1 MSWVVTVVAGT
12 SLASAYVQSQAAKN
26 AAETQANAANKG
38 ISAQQQNLA
47 QIRSDLAPWR
57 ITGEQGQQDYLKAIG
72 EYSDI
77 VHDPSKY
84 VKDPNYDFDYIQSP
98 AFEWTLQQ
106 GENAINR
113 DAAGAGKF
121 DSGGRSKD
129 LMDYNRNA
137 SLRDYSGYLGRLTEI
152 MNRHQGVSQMGMNA
166 AAMTGTAGT
175 NTANSISN
183 LYGQQGNAQA
193 AGQINSANSWT
204 NAMQNMA
211 NLGVN
216 QYNQNQ
222 LMNYLQNQGGGR
234 TSTYGSP
241 AGGVSQTSG
250 YESAGPGW
258 GNWQYPKA

>member
-1 MSWVVTVVAGT
+1 MSWVAVAVVGVGAY
-12 SLASAYVQSQAAKN
+12 SAYSQSKAAKN

-72 EYSDI
+72 EYSDV
-77 VHDPSKY
+77 VHDPNK
-84 VKDPNYDFDYIQSP
+84 YIQSP

-175 NTANSISN
+175 NTANNISN
-183 LYGQQGNAQA
+183 LYSQQGNDQA
-193 AGQINSANSWT
+193 AGQINSANAWT

-222 LMNYLQNQGGGR
+222 YMNYLQNQGGGR
-234 TSTYGSP
+234 TSTYGGTQGYPSTP
-241 AGGVSQTSG
+241 NYTYQPQTSLSNP
-250 YESAGPGW
+250 Y
-258 GNWQYPKA
+258 GNSSFRS